1 MKNGIIRRLY
11 EFRYFIYIVV
21 FIVVI
26 NMLYA
31 YATRFEKI
39 IKIKETNVFR
49 GKYGVNTIADIDG
62 NIYSVENSWFY
73 LFFNSTE
80 LYTQFDAGNTYNIT
94 GYGYRIPVFNVYPN
108 IIRAEKV

>member
-1 MKNGIIRRLY
+1 MKNGIIGRLY
-11 EFRYFIYIVV
+11 EFRYIIYVVV
-21 FIVVI
+21 FVFVM

-31 YATRFEKI
+31 YVTRFEKK

-49 GKYGVNTIADIDG
+49 GKYGLNTIADTDG
-62 NIYSVENSWFY
+62 NLYSVENSWFY

-80 LYTQFDAGNTYNIT
+80 LYTRFDAGNTYDIT
-94 GYGYRIPVFNVYPN
+94 GYGYRIPLFNVYPN

>member
-11 EFRYFIYIVV
+11 EFRYFIYVVV
-21 FIVVI
+21 FILVT

-31 YATRFEKI
+31 YATRFEKT

-49 GKYGVNTIADIDG
+49 GKYGVNTIADTDG
-62 NIYSVENSWFY
+62 NLYSVENSWFY

-80 LYTQFDAGNTYNIT
+80 LYTRFDTGNTYNIT
-94 GYGYRIPVFNVYPN
+94 GYGYRIPIFYTYPN